1 MKIRL
6 TVMTE
11 NDKPRPKELTEN
23 MVIEA
28 WQTVL
33 NAMLQLTED
42 DSKLTVENAEF
53 VENGDKNV

>member
-6 TVMTE
+6 TIMTE

-33 NAMLQLTED
+33 NAMLLLTD
-42 DSKLTVENAEF
+42 DSIVTVEDAEF
-53 VENGDKNV
+53 IEDSDEE